1 MGSAALPDRV
11 NLRIPGPTPLP
22 DEVREASARQMVNHR
37 GPEFRELI
45 GRVTGRLQDAFVT
58 ANDILIL
65 TASGTGALE
74 SLIVNH
80 LSPGDPVLAVS
91 IGAFGD
97 RFAAIARTYGAD
109 VTKLDVDWGHA
120 AEPDQVAGALRD
132 MAAAGRPASAVLI
145 THNETSTGVEN
156 PLAALA
162 AAVHET
168 APEALLLVD
177 AISGLG
183 AVPFETDAWG
193 LDVVAT
199 GSQKSWMSPP
209 GLAMVSVS
217 ERAWAANTRA
227 TMPRFYFDL
236 ARARKSLE
244 KGETPWTPAV
254 GVVFALDRALEMLER
269 EGSANVFARHADC
282 ARAAR
287 AGLTALGFRLF
298 ADPDHASRTVTSAY
312 VPDGVD
318 WPTFNRQLLADGLVI
333 AGGQDR
339 LAGKIMR
346 IGHLGRVDVDDV
358 VAAITIIGRASHSL
372 GLPVDAEAG
381 AAAARAAGSGS
392 LAAAVAA
399 SA

>member
-132 MAAAGRPASAVLI
+132 MAAAGRPASA
-145 THNETSTGVEN
+145 
-156 PLAALA
+156 
-162 AAVHET
+162 
-168 APEALLLVD
+168 
-177 AISGLG
+177 
-183 AVPFETDAWG
+183 
-193 LDVVAT
+193 
-199 GSQKSWMSPP
+199 
-209 GLAMVSVS
+209 
-217 ERAWAANTRA
+217 R
-227 TMPRFYFDL
+227 
-236 ARARKSLE
+236 
-244 KGETPWTPAV
+244 PAHPQRD
-254 GVVFALDRALEMLER
+254 LDRRR
-269 EGSANVFARHADC
+269 EPARGT
-282 ARAAR
+282 RR
-287 AGLTALGFRLF
+287 
-298 ADPDHASRTVTSAY
+298 S
-312 VPDGVD
+312 
-318 WPTFNRQLLADGLVI
+318 
-333 AGGQDR
+333 
-339 LAGKIMR
+339 
-346 IGHLGRVDVDDV
+346 
-358 VAAITIIGRASHSL
+358 
-372 GLPVDAEAG
+372 G
-381 AAAARAAGSGS
+381 A
-392 LAAAVAA
+392 
-399 SA
+399 